1 MLPGPWEAK
10 RITPL
15 AGDITRIHLP
25 PASAAKAP
33 SLVNVSLSRSSW
45 RRLLQRQPFVGVTP
59 RAAAFASSHLSCQR
73 LNTEGGQN
81 RRRDFY

>member
-25 PASAAKAP
+25 PAAAAKAP
-33 SLVNVSLSRSSW
+33 SLVNVSLLAPLALTPALCWRHPKGSRLRFLAS
-45 RRLLQRQPFVGVTP
+45 LTP
-59 RAAAFASSHLSCQR
+59 AP
-73 LNTEGGQN
+73 E
-81 RRRDFY
+81 Y